1 MEPSFP
7 RAWHP
12 LGSLHRE
19 IDRLFNDFGPGFR
32 WPPGRSFFAGQP
44 LFRREMTWPAMPAV
58 DLVESE
64 NAYRITAD
72 VPGLDE
78 KNIEVKMARRYDHRK
93 GREAGIIRSITDPDQ
108 GLRPLK
114 TSDGPG

>member
-1 MEPSFP
+1 
-7 RAWHP
+7 
-12 LGSLHRE
+12 
-19 IDRLFNDFGPGFR
+19 
-32 WPPGRSFFAGQP
+32 
-44 LFRREMTWPAMPAV
+44 MPAV